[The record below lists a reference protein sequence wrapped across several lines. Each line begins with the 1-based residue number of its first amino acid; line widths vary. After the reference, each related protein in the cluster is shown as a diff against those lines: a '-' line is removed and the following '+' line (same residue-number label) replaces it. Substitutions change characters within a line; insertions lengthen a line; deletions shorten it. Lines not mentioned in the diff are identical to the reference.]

1 MWIDQYQSWLTGQG
15 QGRGREWKPC
25 GDWADQGLIVWAAA
39 VFDGSVATEAI
50 IDTLMSIMQSIM
62 DSNAINNIHGRNP
75 IREVVLARFKT
86 ACCV

>member
-1 MWIDQYQSWLTGQG
+1 MDRLVLVLVDLDKDRAGGGNGNPAET
-15 QGRGREWKPC
+15 
-25 GDWADQGLIVWAAA
+25 GLIVWAAA

>member
-1 MWIDQYQSWLTGQG
+1 MDRLVLVLVDLDKDRAGGGNGNPAET
-15 QGRGREWKPC
+15 
-25 GDWADQGLIVWAAA
+25 GLIVWAAA
-39 VFDGSVATEAI
+39 VFDGSVA

-62 DSNAINNIHGRNP
+62 DSNATNNIHGRNP